1 MLAVFAEF
9 EWDILRDRVKAGI
22 AQARK
27 DGCREPSWRENV
39 ELRAEK
45 AIECENIDPKY
56 SWVRW
61 LPPKGCNS
69 KRSN

>member
-22 AQARK
+22 AQASK
-27 DGCREPSWRENV
+27 DGRREPSWRENI

-45 AIECENIDPKY
+45 AIECDKIDPKY
-56 SWVRW
+56 S
-61 LPPKGCNS
+61 
-69 KRSN
+69 